1 MFLGSLLSVGSWDIL
16 FLQPWLIPASPNSP
30 PLVLGWTESPMLQ
43 RQMRRLVSGPW
54 TRAPFEVLWK
64 RGEGFRWTHLR
75 PAIWQACVYH
85 TWRDSFLWQPS
96 LAHLLIPSRPSI
108 PTPFF
113 LSGKHGTNS
122 LQNNESAPQGNV
134 QVRKAFKKK
143 KSQGLCISRP
153 AAEPPEGR
161 AGDRSRSPQPWPKPP
176 SYRLSLVLS
185 SHNPKQASPHLR
197 DCTPVIFRKREVQS
211 PSWHFYELTEIIHW
225 LTEPK
230 EMI

>member
-1 MFLGSLLSVGSWDIL
+1 MDGVPHAPETDEEAGVRSVNKSTLRG
-16 FLQPWLIPASPNSP
+16 
-30 PLVLGWTESPMLQ
+30 LV
-43 RQMRRLVSGPW
+43 
-54 TRAPFEVLWK
+54 EVG
-64 RGEGFRWTHLR
+64 RTHLR

-161 AGDRSRSPQPWPKPP
+161 AGDRSAPRSPGPNLPATACLWCCLPTTPNRP
-176 SYRLSLVLS
+176 AHTSGTAPLSFSGNERFRVHPGISMNSQKLFIDS
-185 SHNPKQASPHLR
+185 QH
-197 DCTPVIFRKREVQS
+197 RKR
-211 PSWHFYELTEIIHW
+211 
-225 LTEPK
+225 
-230 EMI
+230 